1 MCNCLQSSKRLWPK
15 REVLTRNSKNFYR
28 ALNAIFVRV
37 KMNIYL
43 RAHLGLLKSKNNILT
58 QVAFSEPFP
67 AFLYGP

>member
-1 MCNCLQSSKRLWPK
+1 MCNCLQS
-15 REVLTRNSKNFYR
+15 YR
-28 ALNAIFVRV
+28 SLNAIFVRA

-43 RAHLGLLKSKNNILT
+43 RAHLGLLKSKNNILP